1 MQITKVSMFTDKE
14 HTLDI
19 PVTNEQLEKW
29 NKGMVIQEAMPHLT
43 PDQREFLMT
52 GVTKEEWDKY
62 MPEEDVEYPKNGDK
76 ILNMKTGKITTLFR
90 EE

>member
-1 MQITKVSMFTDKE
+1 MEAVKWYLIIRKGNIMQITKVSMFTKKE

-52 GVTKEEWDKY
+52 GVTKEEWAKY
-62 MPEEDVEYPKNGDK
+62 MPSEE
-76 ILNMKTGKITTLFR
+76 
-90 EE
+90 

>member
-1 MQITKVSMFTDKE
+1 
-14 HTLDI
+14 
-19 PVTNEQLEKW
+19 
-29 NKGMVIQEAMPHLT
+29 
-43 PDQREFLMT
+43 MT

-76 ILNMKTGKITTLFR
+76 ILNMKTGKTTTFR

>member
-43 PDQREFLMT
+43 PD
-52 GVTKEEWDKY
+52 
-62 MPEEDVEYPKNGDK
+62 
-76 ILNMKTGKITTLFR
+76 
-90 EE
+90 

>member
-19 PVTNEQLEKW
+19 PVTIKQLNDW
-29 NKGMVIQEAMPHLT
+29 DNGMVIQEAMPHLT

-76 ILNMKTGKITTLFR
+76 ILNMKTGKTTTFR

>member
-19 PVTNEQLEKW
+19 PVTQEQLEKW

-43 PDQREFLMT
+43 LDQQEFLMT

-62 MPEEDVEYPKNGDK
+62 IP
-76 ILNMKTGKITTLFR
+76 R